1 MKINMV
7 SLGCPKNLV
16 DSEKILGALC
26 TAGIEISDSAEDCD
40 AMILNT
46 CAFISPAMDETESEI
61 QKCLGLAT
69 DGRRLFV
76 VGCAVNRYGDELKQR
91 YPTVAGWYSLED
103 VPALIKKLAPGA
115 ALNLRTRLPTTH
127 GFTYLKISDGC
138 SNSCSY
144 CTIPSIKGPHRS
156 FDIND
161 LVAEANELAVLGFTE
176 LILIGQDTTRYGIDV
191 YGKPMLIP
199 LLNRLAGIPGIEWL
213 RLMYAHPRTIDE
225 SVIKEITRNPK
236 ICKYIDLPIQ
246 HINSRILKSMNRGVD
261 RHRIVEVVRE
271 LKSIPDI
278 ALRTTIIVGYPTET
292 DDEFSELME
301 FLSQGYFDWLG
312 VFPYYRE
319 PGTRAAQLP
328 QLPDE
333 VITDRYEM
341 ALALQQELL
350 KRKNTERCGKTY
362 QTLIHARDRQF
373 VGHAK
378 FCAPEI
384 DSRILIHQGNLAL
397 GRTYDIQITDTVG
410 TDLRGEVTNVHEKR
424 GTRSET

>member
-16 DSEKILGALC
+16 DSEKILGALGA
-26 TAGIEISDSAEDCD
+26 AGIEISDSVEDCD
-40 AMILNT
+40 AVILNT
-46 CAFISPAMDETESEI
+46 CAFISPATDETESEI
-61 QKCLGLAT
+61 ENCLGLVT
-69 DGRRLFV
+69 NGRRLFV
-76 VGCAVNRYGDELKQR
+76 VGCAVNRYGDELKRR
-91 YPTVAGWYSLED
+91 YPNVTGWYRLEEI
-103 VPALIKKLAPGA
+103 PALIKKLAPGA

-156 FDIND
+156 FDMND
-161 LVAEANELAVLGFTE
+161 LVAEANELADSGFTE
-176 LILIGQDTTRYGIDV
+176 LILIGQDTTRYGADV

-199 LLNRLAGIPGIEWL
+199 LLNRLSGIPGVEWL

-225 SVIKEITRNPK
+225 SVIEEVARNPK
-236 ICKYIDLPIQ
+236 ICKYMDLPIQ
-246 HINSRILKSMNRGVD
+246 HVNSRILKSMNRGVD
-261 RHRIVEVVRE
+261 RHRIIEVVKE
-271 LKSIPDI
+271 LKHIADI

-301 FLSQGYFDWLG
+301 LLSQGCFDWLG

-328 QLPDE
+328 QLPEE
-333 VITDRYEM
+333 VISDRYEK

-350 KRKNTERCGKTY
+350 KQKNKERCGKTY
-362 QTLIHARDRQF
+362 RTLIHARDHQF
-373 VGHAK
+373 VGHAE

-384 DSRILIHQGNLAL
+384 DSRILVDQGNLVL
-397 GRTYDIQITDTVG
+397 GRIYDIQITEAVG
-410 TDLRGEVTNVHEKR
+410 TDLRGKETNEDEK
-424 GTRSET
+424 GGN